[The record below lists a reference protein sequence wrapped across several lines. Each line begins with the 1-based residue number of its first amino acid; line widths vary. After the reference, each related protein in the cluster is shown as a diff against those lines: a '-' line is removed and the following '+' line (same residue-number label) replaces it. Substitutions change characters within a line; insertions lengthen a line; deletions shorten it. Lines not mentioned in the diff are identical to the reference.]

1 MSREKITVYYEEI
14 IKEEKVMNINWG
26 KIVKV
31 VVPVASVAVTAATSY
46 LSNKELDDKVAKKV
60 AEALEAK
67 NSNKG

>member
-1 MSREKITVYYEEI
+1 
-14 IKEEKVMNINWG
+14 MNLNWG

-46 LSNKELDDKVAKKV
+46 LSNKELDEKVAKKV
-60 AEALEAK
+60 AEALETN

>member
-1 MSREKITVYYEEI
+1 MKEI

-31 VVPVASVAVTAATSY
+31 IVPVASVALTATTSY

-60 AEALEAK
+60 AEALEAN